1 VPETRKAFHEQLEAI
16 RRDLIV
22 LAAKVTEAIPRGTE
36 ALLTLD
42 MAAAQRLIDGDD
54 DLDALTLDIEER
66 CFSMMALQQPMA
78 GDLRAL
84 VAALRMTAE
93 IERSGDLVVNI
104 AKGARRMYG
113 AEIPARLRGQVGAM
127 SDEAE
132 RLFRLAIDAYA
143 DGDADLA
150 GALDDVD
157 DRLDRLHA
165 DYIASIID
173 RQDELDLQVGVQL
186 ALIGRYYERI
196 GDHAVNIGERVRYMV
211 TGWLPEHTGAARLA
225 ARIRATDDASAEEE
239 TTATATSA
247 PLASATTQVESRL
260 MRALGAIPQGIMI
273 FDTDRTLAYRNE
285 SAAGYLAARHGDA
298 LAEEAI
304 AQVVDDVVGDAGSE
318 AGLSERTVELFGPP
332 RRTLVLR
339 AIPLP
344 ATDDDPASTGVLVI
358 IDDVSERRHL
368 EAVRRDF
375 VANISHELKTP
386 VGAIAL
392 LAETLAAED
401 DQVVARGLA
410 ERLVDEAFRVDRT
423 IDDLLELSWIEID
436 EGAIREHVSIQDCV
450 TEAVARVRPGA
461 QARQI
466 DIVVA
471 GPAQERSV
479 LSVLGDRRQLV
490 SAVYNLL
497 ENAVKY
503 SDAGS
508 TVEVRA
514 RSEDSHVV
522 LDIEDHGIGIPRR
535 DVERVFERFY
545 RVDRGRSR
553 ETGGTGLGL
562 AIVRHAAV
570 NHRGE
575 VLVESLEG
583 AGSTFTLRL
592 PAGPVPSP
600 VPDEAG

>member
-1 VPETRKAFHEQLEAI
+1 VPETRKAFHEQLDAI
-16 RRDLIV
+16 RSDLIV

-42 MAAAQRLIDGDD
+42 MAAAQRLIDADD
-54 DLDALTLDIEER
+54 ELDALTLDIEER

-84 VAALRMTAE
+84 VAALRLTAE

-225 ARIRATDDASAEEE
+225 ARIRATDDAPAEEE
-239 TTATATSA
+239 TTATAAPA
-247 PLASATTQVESRL
+247 PLASATQVESRL

-285 SAAGYLAARHGDA
+285 SAASYLAARHGDA

-318 AGLSERTVELFGPP
+318 AGPSERTVELFGPP

-344 ATDDDPASTGVLVI
+344 ATDDDPTSTGVLVI

-401 DQVVARGLA
+401 DQAVARGLA

-436 EGAIREHVSIQDCV
+436 EGAIREQVPIQDCV
-450 TEAVARVRPGA
+450 TEAVDRVRPGA
-461 QARQI
+461 QARQV

-471 GPAQERSV
+471 VPAQARSV

-514 RSEDSHVV
+514 RTEDGDVV

-535 DVERVFERFY
+535 DLERVFERFY

-575 VLVESLEG
+575 VLVESQEG
-583 AGSTFTLRL
+583 AGSTFTLRI
-592 PAGPVPSP
+592 PAGPDPSP

>member
-1 VPETRKAFHEQLEAI
+1 VPETRKAFHEQLDAI
-16 RRDLIV
+16 RSDLIV

-42 MAAAQRLIDGDD
+42 MAASQRLIDGDD
-54 DLDALTLDIEER
+54 ELDALTLDIEER

-84 VAALRMTAE
+84 VAALRLTAE

-104 AKGARRMYG
+104 AKGARRLYG
-113 AEIPARLRGQVGAM
+113 AEIPARLRGQVDAM

-211 TGWLPEHTGAARLA
+211 TGWLPEHTGAARMA
-225 ARIRATDDASAEEE
+225 ARIRASDDGSAEEE
-239 TTATATSA
+239 TDTAAPA
-247 PLASATTQVESRL
+247 PLPSATQVDSRL

-304 AQVVDDVVGDAGSE
+304 AQVVDDVSGGPGSE
-318 AGLSERTVELFGPP
+318 PGPSERTIELFGPP

-368 EAVRRDF
+368 DAVRRDF

-392 LAETLAAED
+392 LAETLVAED
-401 DQVVARGLA
+401 DQSVARGLA

-423 IDDLLELSWIEID
+423 IDDLLELSWIEVD
-436 EGAIREHVSIQDCV
+436 EGAIREHVPIRDCV
-450 TEAVARVRPGA
+450 HEAVDRVRPGA
-461 QARQI
+461 RARQVDI
-466 DIVVA
+466 DLVL
-471 GPAQERSV
+471 PTQECSA

-490 SAVYNLL
+490 SAIYNLL
-497 ENAVKY
+497 ENSVKY

-508 TVEVRA
+508 TVQVRA
-514 RSEDSHVV
+514 RAEDGHVV

-535 DVERVFERFY
+535 DLERIFERFY

-575 VLVESLEG
+575 VLVESQEG
-583 AGSTFTLRL
+583 AGSTFTLRI
-592 PAGPVPSP
+592 PAGPAPSP
-600 VPDEAG
+600 GPDEAG